1 MKTNLDNTKFN
12 HDNKI
17 LDGEALKMRET
28 RLKKELENGTIT
40 KEGEIELKE
49 IQKKLQ
55 HARNIINKGKEITQD
70 TDYRNTFR
78 DDKSPTDVSTPKVTK
93 GSDHSGG
100 SKSKIMTNNEALSEG
115 INKEISSIRYLIIFK
130 DELYLMAYI
139 SSV

>member
-12 HDNKI
+12 HDNKV

-40 KEGEIELKE
+40 KDGEIELKE
-49 IQKKLQ
+49 IRKKLQ

-78 DDKSPTDVSTPKVTK
+78 DEKSATEVSTPKVTK
-93 GSDHSGG
+93 KSEHSGKT
-100 SKSKIMTNNEALSEG
+100 KSKIMTNDEALSEN
-115 INKEISSIRYLIIFK
+115 IKKEISSIRYLIEYMDNNNK
-130 DELYLMAYI
+130 KQKL
-139 SSV
+139 